1 MAGPSPSYY
10 FTLFKKFQVLG
21 HLPEG
26 SDHGA
31 PGGLFG
37 YDVNDPA
44 SAFGSSSSGTLLGS
58 QPSNSPLWAMLNAAA
73 TGASSVTIGAT
84 TWPAM
89 PLFVTQSW
97 QDFQLNAPAPKLVP
111 VFSDWIQAGKTNDI
125 PNGVIATKPGP
136 IKNTPDAGA
145 SPFVCS
151 FNADDG
157 TRPGGVPSDF
167 WDTSLIFLVDPSNG
181 NIVTP
186 ATLTGGSEFFLTA
199 VVGNRGQQAGGR
211 YSSGGVAMD
220 AKAIVM
226 VWNTAFSPGVE
237 LPALS
242 NLDVN
247 STNSIYDQYFLDSGQ
262 YDVVGFRMN
271 IQSVYDGIVAELNS
285 ILAGNPNALG
295 GLDAE
300 TWVKAQPAHLCA
312 KVVVRNAGGSFP
324 NVGDTPINNRQIAQ
338 KNLAPFAAD
347 LGVVS
352 PDPNIV
358 WKNFIV
364 GQPFFLKLGQGE
376 GRNLLTVKENLK
388 HEGVQIYL
396 AIPTVTFERYFR
408 EGGGGAFKGFEIVPY
423 HKVCNGQLGEL
434 ARPFP
439 QAVILRYLG
448 GENLLELPALG
459 EEEFLGM
466 SLGIEYSVKRLK
478 PGLVGEVKLVH
489 RCLIP
494 RLTPGSRCFEIED
507 MVVGG
512 FTIVFETRARKRSQ
526 PYPAG

>member
-1 MAGPSPSYY
+1 MAQLPSYY

-31 PGGLFG
+31 PGGEFG
-37 YDVNDPA
+37 FDVNDPA
-44 SAFGSSSSGTLLGS
+44 SAFGSSSSGVLLGTT
-58 QPSNSPLWAMLNAAA
+58 PSNSPLWAMLNAEVN
-73 TGASSVTIGAT
+73 GNSSVTIGGT

-97 QDFQLNAPAPKLVP
+97 QDFQLNAPAPKLVG
-111 VFSDWIQAGKTNDI
+111 VFADWINAGKINDI
-125 PNGVIATKPGP
+125 PNGVIGTKPGP
-136 IKNTPDAGA
+136 MKNTPDSGA

-151 FNADDG
+151 FNHDDG
-157 TRPGGVPSDF
+157 ARPGSVPADY
-167 WDTSLIFLVDPSNG
+167 WDTSLIFLVDPTTG
-181 NIVTP
+181 NIANP
-186 ATLTGGSEFFLTA
+186 STLTGGSEFFLTA
-199 VVGNRGQQAGGR
+199 VIGNRGQDAGGR
-211 YSSGGVAMD
+211 YSAGGVAIQ

-226 VWNTAFSPGVE
+226 VWNTSFSPGVE
-237 LPALS
+237 LPGLS

-247 STNSIYDQYFLDSGQ
+247 ATNSIYDQYFLDRGQ
-262 YDVVGFRMN
+262 YDVVGFRLN
-271 IQSVYDGIVAELNS
+271 VQTVYDGIVAELNS
-285 ILAGNPNALG
+285 ILAGDPNALG

-312 KVVVRNAGGSFP
+312 KVVVRNQGGSFP

-347 LGVVS
+347 LGVTS

-364 GQPFFLKLGQGE
+364 GQPFFVQLGQGE
-376 GRNLLTVKENLK
+376 GRNFLTVKENLQR
-388 HEGVQIYL
+388 EAIQIYL

-408 EGGGGAFKGFEIVPY
+408 DGGGGSFKGFKVVPSDEI
-423 HKVCNGQLGEL
+423 CGGQLGDL
-434 ARPFP
+434 AKPFP

-448 GENLLELPALG
+448 GENVIELPPLG
-459 EEEFLGM
+459 EQEFLGM

-478 PGLVGEVKLVH
+478 TGRLGEVKLVH

-494 RLTPGSRCFEIED
+494 RITPGSRCFEIHD
-507 MVVGG
+507 TVVGG
-512 FTIVFETRARKRSQ
+512 FTIVFEAKARKQGRHRK
-526 PYPAG
+526 A